1 MPTGRNAAILSR
13 MTTVTSTATAPP
25 QTSDRLRQVLVLVG
39 AVLAIGGAALGSGAF
54 GGQPIQD
61 AAGGALSADATPIA
75 PATPAFSIWSLIY
88 LGLAVVAVA
97 QALPRQAASLRFR
110 ATAWWVLASM
120 LLNAAWIGVVQ
131 AGWLSASVLVILVL
145 LAVLA
150 RLFVVLV
157 RMPPRGAADVVTD
170 VTVGLYLGWVS
181 VATLANITA
190 FLTATDVGDLGLG
203 VTAWSVV
210 VLAAAAA
217 LAVGYAVHG
226 RGRASVVLP
235 VGAAMAWGL
244 TWIAVGRQSPPFE
257 DQVVAVAA
265 AAAAAVALVSAVV
278 ASVVGRRR
286 A

>member
-1 MPTGRNAAILSR
+1 MQ
-13 MTTVTSTATAPP
+13 TATAATTARPE
-25 QTSDRLRQVLVLVG
+25 TSDRARQVLVLVG
-39 AVLAIGGAALGSGAF
+39 AVLAIGGAAFGSGAF
-54 GGQPIQD
+54 GGQQVAD

-97 QALPRQAASLRFR
+97 QALPGQATSPRFR

-131 AGWLSASVLVILVL
+131 AGWLAASLLVILVL

-157 RMPPRGAADVVTD
+157 RMPPRGVADVVTD

-181 VATLANITA
+181 VATLAN
-190 FLTATDVGDLGLG
+190 
-203 VTAWSVV
+203 VTAYLTDAGVGARGPAVTGWSVV

-217 LAVGYAVHG
+217 LAVGYAMHG

-244 TWIAVGRQSPPFE
+244 AWIGVGRQSPPFE
-257 DQVVAVAA
+257 DGVVALAA
-265 AAAAAVALVSAVV
+265 FAAAVVALGSAVV
-278 ASVVGRRR
+278 ASVVRRR
-286 A
+286 HT